1 MNRRNWTRT
10 ALVLV
15 AAALVMP
22 TLPAATY
29 EIDAGHS
36 QASFAVK
43 HLMVTTVRGG
53 FNKVTGKIVWD
64 AKNPSAASAEATIDV
79 TTISTQHADRDN
91 HLKAPDFFDVANHP
105 TMTFKSKKAEAAG
118 PGKLKL
124 TGDLTMRG
132 VTKEVVLD
140 VEGPT
145 PEIRD
150 PWGNTKIGATAT
162 TKINRQDFGL
172 KWSKTLETGGLVVS
186 DEVAITIDLELKKVA
201 D

>member
-1 MNRRNWTRT
+1 MNRRNLART
-10 ALVLV
+10 AFALF
-15 AAALVMP
+15 AAALTLT

-53 FNKVTGKIVWD
+53 FSKVTGKISWD
-64 AKNPSAASAEATIDV
+64 PANPAAASAEAIIDV
-79 TTISTQHADRDN
+79 TTVNTQHAQRDE
-91 HLKAPDFFDVANHP
+91 HLRNADFFDVASHP

-118 PGKLKL
+118 EGKLKL
-124 TGDLTMRG
+124 TGDLTLRG

-145 PEIRD
+145 PEIKD

-186 DEVAITIDLELKKVA
+186 DEVAITIDLELKKVGS
-201 D
+201 